1 MKGPSAFAV
10 GSYVIGCACL
20 LTCFPCLAA
29 PDCGPSISAE
39 PVSAGL
45 SQVLIEAPCYPKGK
59 IHLRYDTLD
68 LIRDLDDTGRLKLLF
83 DCFLGEKPPLIVSFP
98 DGTSLPTSLRTV
110 DLDRVTKV
118 ALIWKGS
125 INLDLHAFEYAA
137 GFSDEGHI
145 WAKVPSSRWD
155 AEDRRKRDKR
165 GHGFMSFVSDGAP
178 EGDQLEVYTFVHE
191 TGQKSGA
198 VTLALDYESRA
209 RRPQDPDTCGTGL
222 YADLDY
228 GVAVWHPNG
237 HVSRSRGS
245 FAPQECNTA
254 LDQVAR
260 YSSKALP
267 QLSLAR

>member
-1 MKGPSAFAV
+1 MCCAF
-10 GSYVIGCACL
+10 L
-20 LTCFPCLAA
+20 LTCFPCFAA
-29 PDCGPSISAE
+29 SDCGPSISAE

-45 SQVLIEAPCYPKGK
+45 SQILIEATCFPNSKV
-59 IHLRYDTLD
+59 HLRYDTLD
-68 LIRDLDDTGRLKLLF
+68 LVRVLDDTGRLKLLF

-98 DGTSLPTSLRTV
+98 DGASYPTELRTV

-125 INLDLHAFEYAA
+125 VNLDLHAFEYAA

-145 WAKVPSSRWD
+145 WAKAPSSRWD

-165 GHGFMSFVSDGAP
+165 GHGFISFAGGGAQ
-178 EGDQLEVYTFVHE
+178 EGDRLEVYTFVHE
-191 TGQKSGA
+191 AGQKSGA
-198 VTLALDYESRA
+198 ITLALDYESRA

-228 GVAVWHPNG
+228 SVAVWRPNG

-245 FAPQECNTA
+245 FAPQECNA
-254 LDQVAR
+254 AVDQIAR